1 MKKYIL
7 RNYKILE
14 VGVRTKYKLEDT
26 VDDMPP
32 EDEERQYT
40 FKAAK
45 KLQDLG
51 YKDGG
56 FYIDDRVFIKPSKEN
71 LITN

>member
-14 VGVRTKYKLEDT
+14 VGVRREYKPEDT
-26 VDDMPP
+26 VDDMMP

-40 FKAAK
+40 FKAVK

-51 YKDGG
+51 YKNGG

-71 LITN
+71 LTIN

>member
-14 VGVRTKYKLEDT
+14 AGVVKEYKPEDT
-26 VDDMPP
+26 VDDMMP

-40 FKAAK
+40 FKAVK

-51 YKDGG
+51 FKDGG
-56 FYIDDRVFIKPSKEN
+56 LYTEERVFIKPSKEN
-71 LITN
+71 FVIN